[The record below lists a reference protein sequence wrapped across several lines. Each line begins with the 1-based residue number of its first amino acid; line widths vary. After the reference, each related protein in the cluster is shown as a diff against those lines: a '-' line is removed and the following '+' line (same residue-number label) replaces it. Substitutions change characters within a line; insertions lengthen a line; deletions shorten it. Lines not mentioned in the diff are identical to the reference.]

1 MTDLNRRTFLQTGL
15 AATGAALASSLPLK
29 AAAPPRKQPNLLFI
43 YTEGQRAD
51 CMGIAGHP
59 ILRTPNQDRIARE
72 GMRFTNAFCTNA
84 LCAPARATTLTGMY
98 SRSTGALANED
109 AQKPLPAE

>member
-1 MTDLNRRTFLQTGL
+1 MTDLLNRRTFLQTGL

-29 AAAPPRKQPNLLFI
+29 ATTPARSQPNLLFI

-51 CMGIAGHP
+51 CMSVAGHP

-84 LCAPARATTLTGMY
+84 LCAPARATVMTGC
-98 SRSTGALANED
+98 GQEAPALWTTSC
-109 AQKPLPAE
+109 